1 MTNNKKT
8 WKQVV
13 YKTGFWLAAEIWLN
27 LIGLDN
33 IADYSEFIFA
43 QDLDLKLK
51 NKNRR
56 TVKITEYPPQF
67 CPKID
72 DLCPIP
78 GTVTKTTDLIEKD
91 SCKEKVEIFKNKCQQ
106 LTEPCIKIVCLTS
119 INSALPNLQCKTDRN

>member
-72 DLCPIP
+72 DFCPIP
-78 GTVTKTTDLIEKD
+78 GTVTKPSDLEQH
-91 SCKEKVEIFKNKCQQ
+91 SYSTKVEIFNNKCQN
-106 LTEPCIKIVCLTS
+106 LAEPCLKIVCMTAIDS
-119 INSALPNLQCKTDRN
+119 NLDIT